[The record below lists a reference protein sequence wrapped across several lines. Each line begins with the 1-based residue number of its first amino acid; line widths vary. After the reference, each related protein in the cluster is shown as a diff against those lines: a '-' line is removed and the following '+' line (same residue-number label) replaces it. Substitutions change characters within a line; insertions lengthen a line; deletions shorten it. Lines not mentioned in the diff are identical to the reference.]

1 MGKQVLEKRRRL
13 GRLVTIP
20 GVTCAGLCE
29 VLRRL
34 RQAPIEEEVSAHE
47 AKAAAKMEYDRE
59 MSCSLELPLCDGGS
73 FEPARLVQRL
83 VEVSPALKRMFAAAP
98 ITPARPW
105 NVILAHDEVTPGAV
119 LRPHNRRKF
128 VAFYISFLEFK
139 HALRHDC
146 CWFPLGVIRSAQVE
160 KIRGGLS
167 GTIKSLLRRLLLE
180 DGNLVDGVA
189 LPLQGGPTM
198 FFAKFAVHLGDEV
211 ALSRGLGVK
220 GSAGIRPCLKCAN
233 VLKKGSGIAGAGAAP
248 NRLVEITCRD
258 RSAFICN
265 SDEAVWGAHDEL
277 THLQGTISK
286 AAFVRHEKAH
296 GINFNPD
303 GLLADADL
311 RGQVGP
317 VSSLH
322 FDWMH
327 VYLCN
332 GVASQEMFCF
342 MSACQ
347 AIPALRDIYPK
358 LERHCQ
364 ADWSFPQQH
373 RRKCREAHVVFCKAR
388 ENASKEHWR
397 SSASE
402 LLCIY
407 PLVRH
412 FACIVILPNFDELRD
427 EVASLCHCFAV
438 IDKIQRAKAGD
449 IDASA
454 LGAAVDRHADAHEKA
469 YGADNWK
476 PKFHLATHIPEQV
489 EKFDVVL
496 DCFVVER
503 SHLLPKMILDNQD
516 ILKGFE
522 KAAISRVLLA
532 RLQELESF
540 DERPGL
546 RGGDAELSPLLA
558 EAVGGD
564 VVLSSS
570 AAFKGLLVWAGDVV
584 RMQNNFL
591 CVAALGQRGDDLFI
605 LGHEC
610 VVIEK
615 RTPNASVLR
624 KDGEL
629 LLAWWS
635 GESVEM
641 CHAWSELASG
651 DILALH

>member
-1 MGKQVLEKRRRL
+1 
-13 GRLVTIP
+13 
-20 GVTCAGLCE
+20 
-29 VLRRL
+29 
-34 RQAPIEEEVSAHE
+34 
-47 AKAAAKMEYDRE
+47 
-59 MSCSLELPLCDGGS
+59 
-73 FEPARLVQRL
+73 
-83 VEVSPALKRMFAAAP
+83 
-98 ITPARPW
+98 
-105 NVILAHDEVTPGAV
+105 
-119 LRPHNRRKF
+119 
-128 VAFYISFLEFK
+128 
-139 HALRHDC
+139 
-146 CWFPLGVIRSAQVE
+146 
-160 KIRGGLS
+160 
-167 GTIKSLLRRLLLE
+167 
-180 DGNLVDGVA
+180 
-189 LPLQGGPTM
+189 
-198 FFAKFAVHLGDEV
+198 
-211 ALSRGLGVK
+211 
-220 GSAGIRPCLKCAN
+220 
-233 VLKKGSGIAGAGAAP
+233 
-248 NRLVEITCRD
+248 
-258 RSAFICN
+258 
-265 SDEAVWGAHDEL
+265 
-277 THLQGTISK
+277 
-286 AAFVRHEKAH
+286 
-296 GINFNPD
+296 
-303 GLLADADL
+303 
-311 RGQVGP
+311 
-317 VSSLH
+317 
-322 FDWMH
+322 
-327 VYLCN
+327 
-332 GVASQEMFCF
+332 
-342 MSACQ
+342 
-347 AIPALRDIYPK
+347 
-358 LERHCQ
+358 
-364 ADWSFPQQH
+364 
-373 RRKCREAHVVFCKAR
+373 
-388 ENASKEHWR
+388 
-397 SSASE
+397 
-402 LLCIY
+402 LCIY